1 MANKGRAEV
10 WRTAVVPVVLT
21 GADYRRAHDA
31 CHKTGL
37 IWNELVLAQRAHW
50 ESANTDLSCADL
62 RKVLYALDPVL
73 LELHSHTKQ
82 AVVEDLLDAVLTYRT
97 NRKAGLKGRAP
108 HRVKAYRPLSFTR
121 GFGWRLTPQGRLAL
135 SLGRGRARIVLPLPV
150 LTDPATGLVVP
161 ASEWGELR
169 LCWDRD
175 GRRWALHI
183 AVPTVP
189 APALDQSRIMAVDE
203 GIINPMTLAVQTSD
217 GFAVTVINGRH
228 ARSVKHRRNTAVA
241 HIARLQSK
249 CTKGSRRW
257 VKLDKA
263 RKKAQFAAANGL
275 RNVDHQ
281 VSRKVAN
288 LAVAHDTGT
297 IVLGDVRGIERGTAQ
312 AERRRAGR
320 HQRRRLSQWSRGR
333 QERYLREKTSADVSH
348 INEAYSSKTCPACL
362 SRNRPSGRN
371 YRCQAC
377 GFTAHRDAVGA
388 INILMRATHGE
399 YRRIDPNA
407 IVRVTYLRATPIR
420 VSRSKAENPAAPM
433 LQSVGVMLGSAPV
446 QPQALPT
453 GTPDRKVNAA

>member
-1 MANKGRAEV
+1 MGNKVRAEAF
-10 WRTAVVPVVLT
+10 RTAVVPVILT
-21 GADYRRAHDA
+21 GVDYRRAHEA
-31 CHKTGL
+31 CHNSAL
-37 IWNELVLAQRAHW
+37 IWNELVAAQRTHW
-50 ESANTDLSCADL
+50 ESAKADLSRDD
-62 RKVLYALDPVL
+62 LYAVTSGLDPAL
-73 LELHSHTKQ
+73 LELHSQTLQGVAH
-82 AVVEDLLDAVLTYRT
+82 DLLDAISTSRT
-97 NRKAGLKGRAP
+97 SRKAGLKGRAP
-108 HRVKAYRPLSFTR
+108 HRVKAYRPLMFTR
-121 GFGWRLTPQGRLAL
+121 NFGWRVTPQGRLAL
-135 SLGRGRARIVLPLPV
+135 SLGRGRARIILPLPV

-161 ASEWGELR
+161 ASEWGGMR

-175 GRRWALHI
+175 GRRWAMHI

-189 APALDQSRIMAVDE
+189 APALDRSRIMGVDE
-203 GIINPMTLAVQTSD
+203 GIINSMTLAVATSD

-228 ARSVKHRRNTAVA
+228 ARSIKHRRNTKVA
-241 HIARLQSK
+241 HLARLQSK

-281 VSRKVAN
+281 VARKVAN

-297 IVLGDVRGIERGTAQ
+297 IVLGDVRGIEKNTRR

-333 QERYLREKTSADVSH
+333 QERYLGEKTRADVSH

-371 YRCQAC
+371 YRCQSC

-407 IVRVTYLRATPIR
+407 IVRVTYLRATPLR
-420 VSRSKAENPAAPM
+420 VGRSKAENPAAPA
-433 LQSVGVMLGSAPV
+433 LHGVGVMLGSAPV
-446 QPQALPT
+446 QPQALSS
-453 GTPDRKVNAA
+453 GTSDRKVNAA